1 MNLGLLIFRRTTRLT
16 KRKLFFAIV
25 DYDKS
30 GTYPSNFLCQLPNF
44 NCRPC
49 LSHEFIFSQLFR
61 NKEKEIASKLLT
73 EALEKKQD
81 PEIELA
87 IKRRLITLSQKS
99 WIILQQSFP
108 FFVLLHK
115 IFWFDEFVLDH
126 EGLLRV
132 WFFRRKSKWKLIKKG
147 EDMRETSPLPLG

>member
-44 NCRPC
+44 MCKRYLPN
-49 LSHEFIFSQLFR
+49 EYIFSQLFR
-61 NKEKEIASKLLT
+61 DKEKEIAIKLLND
-73 EALEKKQD
+73 ALKEERD

-87 IKRRLITLSQKS
+87 VKRRLRTLNQKS
-99 WIILQQSFP
+99 
-108 FFVLLHK
+108 
-115 IFWFDEFVLDH
+115 
-126 EGLLRV
+126 
-132 WFFRRKSKWKLIKKG
+132 
-147 EDMRETSPLPLG
+147 